1 MKPLHYLKFVPFIAL
16 PIGSH
21 LSSSLLQLY
30 LPFSTYAFPYF
41 TEVTRALHAQSTTSP
56 NANRPLHVLQGSQHD
71 KTIATFL

>member
-56 NANRPLHVLQGSQHD
+56 NANRPLHVLRGSQHD